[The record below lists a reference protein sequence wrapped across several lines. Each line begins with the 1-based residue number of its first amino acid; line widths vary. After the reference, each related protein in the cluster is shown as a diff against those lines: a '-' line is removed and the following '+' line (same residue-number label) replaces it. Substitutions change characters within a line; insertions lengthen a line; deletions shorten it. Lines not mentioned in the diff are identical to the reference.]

1 MSCFITE
8 NNIANLYTAF
18 IEMPIFD
25 EYKFPPASKVD
36 FVVNNDPEIYGEYS
50 PPQSGDPHTIT
61 ISTAKCGH
69 LDTVIKTLMHE
80 LIHMA
85 IYIDH
90 PKTERYVKHTGLFKK
105 LQKRVA
111 TKYGYDPKE
120 L

>member
-1 MSCFITE
+1 MSFITE
-8 NNIANLYTAF
+8 NNMANLYSAL
-18 IEMPIFD
+18 IEFPIFD

-36 FVVNNDPEIYGEYS
+36 FVVTDDVEIYGEYS
-50 PPQSGDPHTIT
+50 PEPHTIT
-61 ISTAKCGH
+61 ISTGKCGH

-85 IYIDH
+85 IYIDS
-90 PKTERYVKHTGLFKK
+90 PKSEKYVNHTGKFKK

>member
-1 MSCFITE
+1 MTFITE
-8 NNIANLYTAF
+8 NNIANLYSAL
-18 IEMPIFD
+18 IEFPIFD
-25 EYKFPPASKVD
+25 EYKLPPASKVD
-36 FVVNNDPEIYGEYS
+36 FVVVHDDSICGQYEPPEASE
-50 PPQSGDPHTIT
+50 PHVIT

-85 IYIDH
+85 IYIEY
-90 PKTERYVKHTGLFKK
+90 PTTERYVKHTGLFKK

-111 TKYGYDPKE
+111 IKYGYDPKE